1 MFVQSRTERKIT
13 REGVREVCCQDKEEA
28 RGWALGAWRNTGQVC
43 LTTPNRNW
51 DLTPRLGEWVQ
62 GPSLIKTIHHYQS
75 LLIYLFNP
83 PSNVSVL
90 IMRLGNTIKSPS
102 QTFTVLRVLVCE
114 NLIVYCADRIRCFPG
129 KRHSQEA
136 KHFIWEHAQQTAH
149 SVW

>member
-1 MFVQSRTERKIT
+1 M
-13 REGVREVCCQDKEEA
+13 EGGVEKPWPGLLDDPKQKLRFDPK
-28 RGWALGAWRNTGQVC
+28 TGGV
-43 LTTPNRNW
+43 
-51 DLTPRLGEWVQ
+51 GVS
-62 GPSLIKTIHHYQS
+62 PSLIKSIHHYQS
-75 LLIYLFNP
+75 LLIYLFTL

-149 SVW
+149 SVG